1 VTFAFGGIA
10 LAAVVLVIV
19 VVPRLTD
26 RYLSRREAVPADSSR
41 LRATVQSGI
50 EALGQGVRDALSLLR
65 RRQFGVLTGSFGYMA
80 FDIAV
85 LGVCYRAFGHSP
97 SVGVLVVAYIIGLLG
112 GIIPIPGG
120 IGGTE
125 GGLIGMLALYH
136 APLATTAVAVL
147 AYRVI
152 QLWVPALLGFL
163 AFIQLRRE
171 LRQDEAPAAMCAPL
185 AEPLEV
191 VRLPLAG

>member
-1 VTFAFGGIA
+1 
-10 LAAVVLVIV
+10 
-19 VVPRLTD
+19 
-26 RYLSRREAVPADSSR
+26 
-41 LRATVQSGI
+41 VQSGI